1 MSVYRGFLI
10 NRREFQ
16 AVAVVDLCIRPV
28 LRGCAIF
35 FDGFEFRSRVLFRC
49 FMCTIWVPSTGYL
62 EISVFREN
70 GMELNGMKKGIAR
83 SFSFRFRR
91 RFSTWER
98 IYIDD

>member
-1 MSVYRGFLI
+1 MYVYRGLLI

-16 AVAVVDLCIRPV
+16 AVGVVDLCTQPV

-35 FDGFEFRSRVLFRC
+35 SMDSNSGPHVLFRC
-49 FMCTIWVPSTGYL
+49 FMHTIWIPSTGYL
-62 EISVFREN
+62 EISVFRAN
-70 GMELNGMKKGIAR
+70 RMELNGMKKGIAR
-83 SFSFRFRR
+83 FFSFRFRR